1 MLVKQPVGYIPS
13 ASWRKGH
20 HSMKLKRVVVTGLGT
35 VNPLGLNV
43 EDTWKKLCEGKSG
56 IELITDMDLENIA
69 SKIAGRVKN
78 FDPHDYIDAKE
89 VKRTDRFCHFAIASA
104 TQAMENSGLEGEI
117 DPDKLGVITGT
128 GIGGIRTFEHQ
139 TEVFLTRG
147 PKRVG
152 PFFIPMMI
160 ANIAAGRIA
169 IQYNARGINFS
180 IISACAS
187 SAHAIGEA
195 YRGIKYGNA
204 DAVIAVGSEAAV
216 TRLTLSGF
224 SVMRALST
232 RNDSP
237 ETASRPFDKERDGF
251 VLAEGAAALVLEEY
265 EHAKARGATIFGE
278 LVGYGATCD
287 AYHITMPASGGE
299 GGAHAMQNA
308 IKDAGISPEDVQYI
322 NSHGTSTP
330 LNDKSET
337 QAIKTVFGNHAYKLK
352 VNSSK
357 SMLGHGLGA
366 AGALESII
374 VVKSIQDQKI
384 HPTINLTTPD
394 PECDL
399 DYNPEV
405 TIPLTIEYSISNS
418 FGFGGHNATLVF
430 KRYDD

>member
-1 MLVKQPVGYIPS
+1 
-13 ASWRKGH
+13 
-20 HSMKLKRVVVTGLGT
+20 MKLKRVVVTGLGT
-35 VNPLGLNV
+35 INPLGLNV

-56 IELITDMDLENIA
+56 ITLATNFDLEDVP
-69 SKIAGRVKN
+69 SKIAGQVKN
-78 FDPHDYIDAKE
+78 FDPLDYIGHKE
-89 VKRTDRFCHFAIASA
+89 VKRMDRYCHFSIASA
-104 TQAMENSGLEGEI
+104 TQAMENSCLEGQI

-128 GIGGIRTFEHQ
+128 GIGGMQTFEQQ
-139 TEVFLTRG
+139 TSNFLTRG
-147 PKRVG
+147 PKRIS

-160 ANIAAGRIA
+160 SNIAAGRIA
-169 IQYNARGINFS
+169 IKYNARSINFNVT
-180 IISACAS
+180 SACAS
-187 SAHAIGEA
+187 SANAIGEA
-195 YRGIKYGNA
+195 YRAIKYGA
-204 DAVIAVGSEAAV
+204 AEAVIAVGSEAAV
-216 TRLTLSGF
+216 TRFTLSGF

-251 VLAEGAAALVLEEY
+251 VLAEGAAALILEEY
-265 EHAKARGATIFGE
+265 EHAKSRGAMIYGE
-278 LVGYGATCD
+278 MVGYGATCD
-287 AYHITMPASGGE
+287 AFHITMPAPSGE
-299 GGAHAMQNA
+299 GGAHSMLNA

-322 NSHGTSTP
+322 NAHGTSTP

-337 QAIKTVFGNHAYKLK
+337 QAIKTVFGDYAYEVKI
-352 VNSSK
+352 NSSK

-384 HPTINLTTPD
+384 HPTTNLTTPD

-399 DYNPEV
+399 DYNPKG
-405 TIPLTIEYSISNS
+405 TIPLAIEYSLSNS